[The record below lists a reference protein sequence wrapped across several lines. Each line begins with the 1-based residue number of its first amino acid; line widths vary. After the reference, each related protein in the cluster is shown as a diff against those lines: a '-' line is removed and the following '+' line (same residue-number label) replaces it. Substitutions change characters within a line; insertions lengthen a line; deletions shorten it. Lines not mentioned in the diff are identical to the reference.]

1 MEINHLEFGTI
12 EMWIIIKTPSLG
24 KGAAGCEMAGRGL
37 TQLLNPSLRP
47 PKGGNP
53 TTHRLIS
60 NLSNT
65 HKLKFRNHDQL
76 F

>member
-1 MEINHLEFGTI
+1 MTINHLEFGMI
-12 EMWIIIKTPSLG
+12 EMWVTIKTPSLG

-37 TQLLNPSLRP
+37 TLLPNPSLRP

-60 NLSNT
+60 IFQTLIN
-65 HKLKFRNHDQL
+65 
-76 F
+76 